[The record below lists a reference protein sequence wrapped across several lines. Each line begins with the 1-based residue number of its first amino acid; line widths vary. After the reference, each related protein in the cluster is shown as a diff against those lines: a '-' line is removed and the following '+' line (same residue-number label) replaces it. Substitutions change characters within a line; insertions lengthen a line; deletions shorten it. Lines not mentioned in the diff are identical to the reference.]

1 MTGERDARCAE
12 LEATLHREVP
22 LSGHMGVAVEA
33 YDGASLRLSA
43 DFERN
48 INIHGTAFGGSLYSA
63 CALCGWGLL
72 HLKFGELGLAAH
84 IVLSAGGIRYL
95 RPVKRHIE
103 VRCSLPED
111 YPGFNERLQERG
123 KARLTL
129 RAEVLAGGAPAVIFD
144 GEYAGIL
151 KHP

>member
-1 MTGERDARCAE
+1 MAGERDARCAE

-22 LSGHMGVAVEA
+22 LSGHMGVAVQD
-33 YDGASLRLSA
+33 YDGASLGLSA

-72 HLKFGELGLAAH
+72 HLKFGELGLAAQ

-103 VRCSLPED
+103 VRCSLPGD
-111 YPGFNERLQERG
+111 YPGFIQRLQERG
-123 KARLTL
+123 KARLAL
-129 RAEVLAGGAPAVIFD
+129 QAEILADGESAVVFE

>member
-1 MTGERDARCAE
+1 MAGERDARCAE

-33 YDGASLRLSA
+33 YDGESLGLSA

-72 HLKFGELGLAAH
+72 HLKFAELGLAGH

-103 VRCSLPED
+103 VRCQLPDD
-111 YPGFNERLQERG
+111 YPGFVERLRERG

-129 RAEVLAGGAPAVIFD
+129 RAEVLAGGEPAVIFE
-144 GEYAGIL
+144 GEYAGVL
-151 KHP
+151 KRA